1 MEMYTFPTLLWLR
14 QRGKPLPMVAVF
26 KRKINLN
33 TSDNMIKISNKNTA
47 KRKSKEKVISARIS
61 GIEYMALKKRAKDAG
76 VSLSKF
82 VRSVLLTG
90 KVVQRISKSDA
101 DILRKLSGEANNLN
115 QLARTA
121 NRDGFKNV
129 ASDVI
134 NLRVIMVNIIK
145 QLSND
150 WKSYEK
156 SSI

>member
-1 MEMYTFPTLLWLR
+1 MINN
-14 QRGKPLPMVAVF
+14 
-26 KRKINLN
+26 KI
-33 TSDNMIKISNKNTA
+33 ISTKNTV
-47 KRKSKEKVISARIS
+47 KKKPKEKVISARIS
-61 GIEYMALKKRAKDAG
+61 GIEYLALKKRAKDAG

-90 KVVQRISKSDA
+90 KVVQRISRSDEE
-101 DILRKLSGEANNLN
+101 ILRKLSGEANNLN
-115 QLARTA
+115 QLAKTA
-121 NRDGFKNV
+121 NKEGFKNV

-134 NLRVIMVNIIK
+134 NLRVIITGIIK

>member
-1 MEMYTFPTLLWLR
+1 MLNS
-14 QRGKPLPMVAVF
+14 
-26 KRKINLN
+26 KI
-33 TSDNMIKISNKNTA
+33 ISKKNTA
-47 KRKSKEKVISARIS
+47 KRKLKEKVISARIS

-115 QLARTA
+115 QLARVA
-121 NRDGFKNV
+121 NREGFKNV

-134 NLRVIMVNIIK
+134 NLRGIIVGIIN

-156 SSI
+156 SSV

>member
-1 MEMYTFPTLLWLR
+1 MMKKST
-14 QRGKPLPMVAVF
+14 
-26 KRKINLN
+26 
-33 TSDNMIKISNKNTA
+33 KNTA
-47 KRKSKEKVISARIS
+47 KKKLKEKVISARIS

-76 VSLSKF
+76 VTLSKF

-121 NRDGFKNV
+121 NREGFKNV

-134 NLRVIMVNIIK
+134 NLRAIIVSIIN

>member
-1 MEMYTFPTLLWLR
+1 M
-14 QRGKPLPMVAVF
+14 
-26 KRKINLN
+26 LN
-33 TSDNMIKISNKNTA
+33 NKTISNKNTA
-47 KRKSKEKVISARIS
+47 IRKPKDKVISARIS

-115 QLARTA
+115 QLARVA
-121 NRDGFKNV
+121 NREGFKNV

-134 NLRVIMVNIIK
+134 NLRGIIVGIIN

>member
-1 MEMYTFPTLLWLR
+1 MKKST
-14 QRGKPLPMVAVF
+14 
-26 KRKINLN
+26 
-33 TSDNMIKISNKNTA
+33 KNTA
-47 KRKSKEKVISARIS
+47 TKKLKEKVISARIS

-76 VSLSKF
+76 VTLSKF

-121 NRDGFKNV
+121 NREGFKNV

-134 NLRVIMVNIIK
+134 NLRAIIVSIIN

>member
-1 MEMYTFPTLLWLR
+1 MLNN
-14 QRGKPLPMVAVF
+14 
-26 KRKINLN
+26 KI
-33 TSDNMIKISNKNTA
+33 ISNKNTA
-47 KRKSKEKVISARIS
+47 IRKPKDKVISARIS

-121 NRDGFKNV
+121 NTEGFKNV

-134 NLRVIMVNIIK
+134 SLRCIIVNIIN

>member
-1 MEMYTFPTLLWLR
+1 MLNN
-14 QRGKPLPMVAVF
+14 
-26 KRKINLN
+26 KI
-33 TSDNMIKISNKNTA
+33 ISNKNMA
-47 KRKSKEKVISARIS
+47 RRKPKDKIISARIS

-115 QLARTA
+115 QLARVA
-121 NRDGFKNV
+121 NREGFKNV

-134 NLRVIMVNIIK
+134 NLRGIIVGIIN